1 MIRLCTCESQEAAF
15 FSSLFF
21 FGAARR
27 EAGGGESDTCRPGV
41 EAQALSAISSL
52 QCIESFTGNIVTL
65 SWVKCLLL
73 FFFCF
78 TWTCCSNITFIFTHL
93 QHLSV
98 YYFNFNLH
106 HCRSL
111 GGHTYCQYPS
121 AWLGS
126 GVINACVQCG
136 DTADTASS
144 PLECCTR
151 MLVPWGGSI
160 DICNVQ
166 PLDYS
171 ICTLLWGMWEKYT
184 NHIIENISVNGYLNH
199 TWNQSILQFTATEIP
214 RQNPF
219 LFVCCVGS
227 YGCLVLWVS
236 GQ

>member
-1 MIRLCTCESQEAAF
+1 MSRRKQPSFPHC
-15 FSSLFF
+15 FSSELL
-21 FGAARR
+21 GGRP
-27 EAGGGESDTCRPGV
+27 AGERATPAGLEWKHKHYLWSLLCSVLR
-41 EAQALSAISSL
+41 ALLGISSHYHEWNA
-52 QCIESFTGNIVTL
+52 C
-65 SWVKCLLL
+65 CC
-73 FFFCF
+73 FFCF

-93 QHLSV
+93 QHLSL

-126 GVINACVQCG
+126 GVINACVQCS

>member
-1 MIRLCTCESQEAAF
+1 MWVAG
-15 FSSLFF
+15 SSLLFLTVF
-21 FGAARR
+21 LRSCS
-27 EAGGGESDTCRPGV
+27 AGGRRGRERHLPAWSGSTSTICD
-41 EAQALSAISSL
+41 LFSAVYWELYWEYRHTIMSEML
-52 QCIESFTGNIVTL
+52 V
-65 SWVKCLLL
+65 VV
-73 FFFCF
+73 FFCF

-93 QHLSV
+93 QHLSL